1 MNDKSLPPQP
11 RRRKWLIYTMAV
23 IIVLAV
29 AFPFALEFYL
39 QRKLPDL
46 VNDKT
51 PYTVKISGFKLS
63 LFSGD
68 ITVNQLKVTT
78 KDPKDKNITQIQGTA
93 GQIRITDFGILKALF
108 KKSYHADQLLVS
120 DGNIIM
126 KTAVS
131 GKKEKKEKKK
141 LDLTLNNLAIKNVT
155 ANIEDANGKPIFK
168 GENIAVSLKNIT
180 QSSNDAKIPLAFK
193 NPQVQ
198 GSNIK
203 IGVNEFYEIHS
214 KEVKASKNSLK
225 LIAFRLKPIQD
236 PGKYNSKNIF
246 DFSAKEFT
254 ADDFNI
260 SQDSL
265 IVSKV
270 FFSEPDLKVI
280 STGKQTV
287 EKNKNPKEIEMKIGM
302 KNIFFQNGKIAVLQ
316 KDREKTASVEH
327 FNFRLNDIV
336 FDKNTVKEKIPFH
349 FANHDIE
356 ADNIYFKADPT
367 QAIRVEKITSKNS
380 DIIIDGFKMLA
391 LQKNVSKDVFTASA
405 SRIRLLKNRSRYTG
419 QKLNID
425 FAGIVIDR
433 PDIVI
438 TSPAEKSTAKKK
450 NTTPPEFAAKIGFIQ
465 LTNGKLSQ
473 NVRNKNK
480 MSVGSFDVK
489 LDGLYTDQKV
499 LKHSIP
505 FTVQKRDIR
514 AGKIHLDAG
523 KYYTFSVAGMTNSG
537 KTTELSDLRFTPKYS
552 RAAFSR
558 VIARETDLYTIAVG
572 KVRVEDHESSFGKNA
587 VIDLSRIDI
596 DRLNCNIYHDL
607 APPDDNAI
615 RYFFSKKLRNV
626 KVPLFIKN
634 VNLRNSELTYEENA
648 ENSNIP
654 GKITFNKFNAQIANV
669 NNAKIKGRPTV
680 ISTDAQFDFF
690 GTADTRVS
698 WRFDVKDPSDFFTIK
713 GDIRKLSAENV
724 NLFVRPYLNVTLDG
738 QIDYLKFDYYGNSSG
753 INGKFYFK
761 YNDMYVNLLNKKGKE
776 RKLLTRIAN
785 WFVKDDSKGE
795 PEHVVIEKKRDPE
808 RSFFNMLW
816 QGIME
821 GLKKYII

>member
-1 MNDKSLPPQP
+1 MNDKSLPSQP
-11 RRRKWLIYTMAV
+11 RRRKWLIYTIAV
-23 IIVLAV
+23 IVVLAV

-63 LFSGD
+63 LMSGD
-68 ITVNQLKVTT
+68 ITVNQLKIAT
-78 KDPKDKNITQIQGTA
+78 KNTKNKNITQIQGSV
-93 GQIRITDFGILKALF
+93 GQVKITDFGIMKALF

-120 DGNIIM
+120 DGNIIV
-126 KTAVS
+126 KTAV
-131 GKKEKKEKKK
+131 KDKNEKKEKKK
-141 LDLTLNNLAIKNVT
+141 LDLTLNNLSIKNVT
-155 ANIEDANGKPIFK
+155 ADVEDANGKPIFK
-168 GENIAVSLKNIT
+168 GENIAVSLTDIT
-180 QSSNDAKIPLAFK
+180 QSSNDSKIPLAFK
-193 NPQVQ
+193 DPQIKA
-198 GSNIK
+198 SNIK

-214 KEVKASKNSLK
+214 REVKASKKSLK
-225 LIAFRLKPIQD
+225 LLAFRLKPIQN
-236 PGKYNSKNIF
+236 PRNYNSKNIF
-246 DFSAKEFT
+246 DFAAGEFT

-270 FFSEPDLKVI
+270 YFSEPDLKVT

-287 EKNKNPKEIEMKIGM
+287 EKNKNPREIEMKIGM
-302 KNIFFQNGKIAVLQ
+302 KNIFFQNGKITVLQ
-316 KDREKTASVEH
+316 QDREKTASVEH
-327 FNFRLNDIV
+327 FNFKLNDIV
-336 FDKNTVKEKIPFH
+336 FDKNTVKEKIPFR
-349 FANHDIE
+349 FTNHDIE
-356 ADNIYFKADPT
+356 ADNIYFKADPA

-380 DIIIDGFKMLA
+380 DIIIDGFRMLA
-391 LQKNVSKDVFTASA
+391 LKKNISKNVFTASA
-405 SRIRLLKNRSRYTG
+405 SQIRLLKNKSRYIG

-433 PDIVI
+433 PDIAI
-438 TSPAEKSTAKKK
+438 SSPAKKSPDKKK
-450 NTTPPEFAAKIGFIQ
+450 SATPQEFAAKVGFIR
-465 LTNGKLSQ
+465 LTNGKFAQTVQ
-473 NVRNKNK
+473 NKHK
-480 MSVGSFDVK
+480 MSVESFDIK
-489 LDGLYTDQKV
+489 LDGIYTDQKI
-499 LKHSIP
+499 LGHSIP
-505 FTVQKRDIR
+505 FTVQKRDVK
-514 AGKIHLDAG
+514 AEKIHLDAG
-523 KYYTFSVAGMTNSG
+523 KYYNLSVAGIANSG
-537 KTTELSDLRFTPKYS
+537 KTTEMSDLRFTPKYS
-552 RAAFSR
+552 RKAFSR
-558 VIARETDLYTIAVG
+558 VIAKETDLYTIAVR
-572 KVRVEDHESSFGKNA
+572 KIKVEDHQSSFGKDA
-587 VIDLSRIDI
+587 VIDISRLDI

-615 RYFFSKKLRNV
+615 RYFFSKKLRDL

-634 VNLRNSELTYEENA
+634 VTLRNSELTYEENA

-654 GKITFNKFNAQIANV
+654 GKITFNKFNAQITNV

-680 ISTDAQFDFF
+680 INTDARFDFF
-690 GTADTRVS
+690 GTADTEVN
-698 WRFDVKDPSDFFTIK
+698 WRFDVKDRSDYFTIK

-738 QIDYLKFDYYGNSSG
+738 QIDYLKFDYYGNSAG

-776 RKLLTRIAN
+776 RKLLTKIAN

>member
-1 MNDKSLPPQP
+1 MNDKSLPSQP
-11 RRRKWLIYTMAV
+11 RRRKWLIYTVAV
-23 IIVLAV
+23 ILVLAV
-29 AFPFALEFYL
+29 LFPFALEFYL

-63 LFSGD
+63 LMSGD
-68 ITVNQLKVTT
+68 ITVNQLKIAT
-78 KDPKDKNITQIQGTA
+78 KDPKNKNITQIQGSA
-93 GQIRITDFGILKALF
+93 GQVRITDFGIMKALF

-120 DGNIIM
+120 DGNIKIR
-126 KTAVS
+126 TAVPN
-131 GKKEKKEKKK
+131 KKEKKEKKK
-141 LDLTLNNLAIKNVT
+141 IDLSLNNLAIKNVT
-155 ANIEDANGKPIFK
+155 ADVEDANGKPIFK
-168 GENIAVSLKNIT
+168 GENIMISLKNIT
-180 QSSNDAKIPLAFK
+180 QSSNDAKIPVAFK
-193 NPQVQ
+193 NPEIQ
-198 GSNIK
+198 GSRIR

-214 KEVKASKNSLK
+214 EQVKASKNSLK
-225 LIAFRLKPIQD
+225 LTAFRLKPIQN
-236 PGKYNSKNIF
+236 PRNYNSKNIF

-254 ADDFNI
+254 ADDFSI

-270 FFSEPDLKVI
+270 FFSQPDLKVI
-280 STGKQTV
+280 STGKQVV

-302 KNIFFQNGKIAVLQ
+302 KNIFFENGKITVLQ
-316 KDREKTASVEH
+316 QDREKTASVEH
-327 FNFRLNDIV
+327 FNFKLNDIV

-349 FANHDIE
+349 FTNHDIE
-356 ADNIYFKADPT
+356 ADHIYFKADPA
-367 QAIRVEKITSKNS
+367 QAVRIEKITSKNS

-391 LQKNVSKDVFTASA
+391 LQKNISKDVFTASA
-405 SRIRLLKNRSRYTG
+405 SHIRLLKNKSRYNG

-433 PDIVI
+433 PDIAI
-438 TSPAEKSTAKKK
+438 SSPAKKSPAKKK
-450 NTTPPEFAAKIGFIQ
+450 NSTPPEFAAKIGFVQ

-473 NVRNKNK
+473 TVQNKNK
-480 MSVGSFDVK
+480 MSVGSFDIK
-489 LDGLYTDQKV
+489 LDGLYTDQKI
-499 LKHSIP
+499 LQHNIP
-505 FTVQKRDIR
+505 FTVQKRNIK
-514 AGKIHLDAG
+514 AGKIYLDAG
-523 KYYTFSVAGMTNSG
+523 KYYTFSVAGMTNSE
-537 KTTELSDLRFTPKYS
+537 KTTEMSDLHFTPKYS
-552 RAAFSR
+552 RKAFSR
-558 VIARETDLYTIAVG
+558 VIAKETDLYNITVG
-572 KVRVEDHESSFGKNA
+572 KVRVEDHQSSFEKNT

-615 RYFFSKKLRNV
+615 RYFFSKKLRDL

-680 ISTDAQFDFF
+680 ITTDAQFDFF
-690 GTADTRVS
+690 GTADTKVN
-698 WRFDVKDPSDFFTIK
+698 WKFDVKDRSDHFTIN
-713 GDIRKLSAENV
+713 GDIRNLSAENV

-738 QIDYLKFDYYGNSSG
+738 QIDYLKFDYYGNSAG

-776 RKLLTRIAN
+776 RKLLTKIAN

>member
-11 RRRKWLIYTMAV
+11 RRRKWLIYTIAV
-23 IIVLAV
+23 IVVLAV

-63 LFSGD
+63 LMSGD
-68 ITVNQLKVTT
+68 ITVNQLKITT
-78 KDPKDKNITQIQGTA
+78 KDPKNKKNTLIQGSV
-93 GQIRITDFGILKALF
+93 GQVTITDFGIIKALF
-108 KKSYHADQLLVS
+108 SKSYHADQLLVS
-120 DGNIIM
+120 DGNIKIR
-126 KTAVS
+126 TAVPD
-131 GKKEKKEKKK
+131 KKDKKEKKK
-141 LDLTLNNLAIKNVT
+141 IDLTLNNLAIKNVT
-155 ANIEDANGKPIFK
+155 ADVEDAGGKPVFK
-168 GENIAVSLKNIT
+168 GENIMISLKNIT
-180 QSSNDAKIPLAFK
+180 QSSNDAKIPIAFK
-193 NPQVQ
+193 NPEIK
-198 GSNIK
+198 GSRIK
-203 IGVNEFYEIHS
+203 IGVNAFYEIHS
-214 KEVKASKNSLK
+214 EEVKASKNSLR
-225 LIAFRLKPIQD
+225 LTVFRLKPIQN
-236 PGKYNSKNIF
+236 PQNYNSKNIF

-270 FFSEPDLKVI
+270 FFSEPDLKVT
-280 STGKQTV
+280 STGKQAV

-302 KNIFFQNGKIAVLQ
+302 KNIFFQNGKITVLQ
-316 KDREKTASVEH
+316 QDREKTASVEH

-336 FDKNTVKEKIPFH
+336 FDKNTVKEKIPFR
-349 FANHDIE
+349 FTNHDIE
-356 ADNIYFKADPT
+356 ADNIYFKANPA
-367 QAIRVEKITSKNS
+367 QAVRVEKITSKNS
-380 DIIIDGFKMLA
+380 DIIINGFRMLA
-391 LQKNVSKDVFTASA
+391 LQKNISKDVFTASA
-405 SRIRLLKNRSRYTG
+405 SQIRLLKNKSRYMG

-433 PDIVI
+433 PDITVS
-438 TSPAEKSTAKKK
+438 SPAKKALSKKK
-450 NTTPPEFAAKIGFIQ
+450 NTTPPDFAAKIGFIH
-465 LTNGKLSQ
+465 LTNGKFSQ
-473 NVRNKNK
+473 AIRNKNK

-489 LDGLYTDQKV
+489 LDGIYSDQKV
-499 LKHSIP
+499 LEHTIP
-505 FTVQKRDIR
+505 FTVRKRDIK
-514 AGKIHLDAG
+514 AKKIHLDAG
-523 KYYTFSVAGMTNSG
+523 KYYTFSAAGITNSG
-537 KTTELSDLRFTPKYS
+537 MTTEMTDLRFTPKYS
-552 RAAFSR
+552 RTAFSR
-558 VIARETDLYTIAVG
+558 VIATETDLYTIAVG
-572 KVRVEDHESSFGKNA
+572 KVRVEDHRSSFEKNT

-596 DRLNCNIYHDL
+596 DRLDCNIYHDL

-615 RYFFSKKLRNV
+615 RYFFSKKLREV

-634 VNLRNSELTYEENA
+634 INLRNSELTYEENA

-680 ISTDAQFDFF
+680 INTDAQFDFF
-690 GTADTRVS
+690 GTADTKVN
-698 WRFDVKDPSDFFTIK
+698 WRFNVKDRADNFTIK
-713 GDIRKLSAENV
+713 GDIRNLSAENV

-738 QIDYLKFDYYGNSSG
+738 QIDYLKFDYYGNSGG

-776 RKLLTRIAN
+776 RKLLTKIAN

-795 PEHVVIEKKRDPE
+795 PEHVLIEKKRDPE

>member
-1 MNDKSLPPQP
+1 MNDKSLPPQ
-11 RRRKWLIYTMAV
+11 RNRRKWLIYTIAAFA
-23 IIVLAV
+23 VLAV
-29 AFPFALEFYL
+29 LFPFVLEFYL

-63 LFSGD
+63 LMSGN
-68 ITVNQLKVTT
+68 ITVNQLKIAT
-78 KDPKDKNITQIQGTA
+78 KDPNNKNITQIQGTA
-93 GQIRITDFGILKALF
+93 GQVKITDFGIFKALF

-120 DGNIIM
+120 DGNIKI
-126 KTAVS
+126 KTAAAK
-131 GKKEKKEKKK
+131 KKEKKEKKK
-141 LDLTLNNLAIKNVT
+141 IDLAVNNLAIKNVT
-155 ANIEDANGKPIFK
+155 ADVEDANGKPIFK
-168 GENIAVSLKNIT
+168 GENIVISLKNIT
-180 QSSNDAKIPLAFK
+180 QSSNEAKIPLAFTDPK
-193 NPQVQ
+193 IE
-198 GSNIK
+198 GSHIK

-214 KEVKASKNSLK
+214 EQVKAVKKSLK
-225 LIAFRLKPIQD
+225 LSQFRLKPIQD
-236 PGKYNSKNIF
+236 PKKYNSKNIF

-270 FFSEPDLKVI
+270 FFSEPDLKVT
-280 STGKQTV
+280 STGKQVV

-302 KNIFFQNGKIAVLQ
+302 KNIFFENGKITVLQ
-316 KDREKTASVEH
+316 QDLEKTASVDH
-327 FNFRLNDIV
+327 FNFKLNDIV
-336 FDKNTVKEKIPFH
+336 FDKNTVKEKIPFR
-349 FANHDIE
+349 FTNHDIE
-356 ADNIYFKADPT
+356 ADHIYFKANPS
-367 QAIRVEKITSKNS
+367 QAIEVAKITSKNS
-380 DIIIDGFKMLA
+380 DIFIEDFKMLA
-391 LQKNVSKDVFTASA
+391 LHKNAAKDAVSASA
-405 SRIRLLKNRSRYTG
+405 RQIRLLKNKSRYIG
-419 QKLNID
+419 QKLNVD
-425 FAGIVIDR
+425 FAGIVIER
-433 PDIVI
+433 PDIAI
-438 TSPAEKSTAKKK
+438 SSAGKKKPAKKK
-450 NTTPPEFAAKIGFIQ
+450 NTDTPEFAAKVGFIQ
-465 LTNGKLSQ
+465 ITNGKFSQ
-473 NVRNKNK
+473 SVQNKKK

-489 LDGLYTDQKV
+489 LDGIYSDQKI
-499 LKHSIP
+499 LSGQIP
-505 FTVQKRDIR
+505 FTVRKRDIK
-514 AGKIHLDAG
+514 AKQIHLDAG
-523 KYYTFSVAGMTNSG
+523 KYYNFSVAGITNAG
-537 KTTELSDLRFTPKYS
+537 KTTEMSDIRFTPKYS
-552 RAAFSR
+552 RKAFSR
-558 VIARETDLYTIAVG
+558 VIAKETDLYTIAA
-572 KVRVEDHESSFGKNA
+572 KKIRVEDHQSSFGKNT
-587 VIDLSRIDI
+587 VIDISRVDI
-596 DRLNCNIYHDL
+596 DRLDCNIYHDL

-615 RYFFSKKLRNV
+615 RYFFSKKLRDV

-634 VNLRNSELTYEENA
+634 VSLRNSELTYEENA

-654 GKITFNKFNAQIANV
+654 GKITFNRFNAQITNV

-680 ISTDAQFDFF
+680 INTDAQFDFF
-690 GTADTRVS
+690 GTADTKVN
-698 WRFDVKDPSDFFTIK
+698 WRFDVKDHSDYFTIK

-776 RKLLTRIAN
+776 RKLLTKIAN

>member
-11 RRRKWLIYTMAV
+11 RRRKWLIYTIAV

-63 LFSGD
+63 LMSGD
-68 ITVNQLKVTT
+68 ITVNQLKIAT
-78 KDPKDKNITQIQGTA
+78 KDPKNKNITQIQGSA
-93 GQIRITDFGILKALF
+93 AQIRITDFGIMKALF
-108 KKSYHADQLLVS
+108 SKSYHANQLLVS
-120 DGNIIM
+120 DGDIKI
-126 KTAVS
+126 KTAVP

-141 LDLTLNNLAIKNVT
+141 IDLALNNLDIKNVT
-155 ANIEDANGKPIFK
+155 ADVEEANGKPVFK
-168 GENIAVSLKNIT
+168 GENIMISLKNIT
-180 QSSNDAKIPLAFK
+180 QSSNDAKIPIAFK
-193 NPQVQ
+193 NPEIK

-203 IGVNEFYEIHS
+203 IGVNGFYEIHS
-214 KEVKASKNSLK
+214 EKVSASKNSLK
-225 LIAFRLKPIQD
+225 LVAFRLKPIQN
-236 PGKYNSKNIF
+236 PRNYNSKNIF

-270 FFSEPDLKVI
+270 FFSEPDLKVT

-302 KNIFFQNGKIAVLQ
+302 KNIFFQNGKITVLQ
-316 KDREKTASVEH
+316 QDREKTASVEH
-327 FNFRLNDIV
+327 FNFKLNDIV
-336 FDKNTVKEKIPFH
+336 FDKNTVKEKIPFR
-349 FANHDIE
+349 FTNHDIE
-356 ADNIYFKADPT
+356 ADNIYFKADPA

-391 LQKNVSKDVFTASA
+391 LQKNISKDVFTASA
-405 SRIRLLKNRSRYTG
+405 SQIRLLKNKSRYIG

-433 PDIVI
+433 PDIAI
-438 TSPAEKSTAKKK
+438 SSPAKKSQTKKK
-450 NTTPPEFAAKIGFIQ
+450 KTTPPDFAAKIGFIQ
-465 LTNGKLSQ
+465 MTNGKLSQ
-473 NVRNKNK
+473 SVQNKNK
-480 MSVGSFDVK
+480 MSVGAFDVK
-489 LDGLYTDQKV
+489 LDGIYTDQKI
-499 LKHSIP
+499 LEHKIP
-505 FTVQKRDIR
+505 FTVRKRDIK
-514 AGKIHLDAG
+514 AKKIHLDAG
-523 KYYTFSVAGMTNSG
+523 KYYTFSVGGITNSG
-537 KTTELSDLRFTPKYS
+537 KTTEMTDLRFTPKYS
-552 RAAFSR
+552 RKAFSR
-558 VIARETDLYTIAVG
+558 VIAKETDLYTITVG
-572 KVRVEDHESSFGKNA
+572 KVRVEDHQSSFEKNT
-587 VIDLSRIDI
+587 VIDLGKIDI

-615 RYFFSKKLRNV
+615 RYFFSKKLRDV

-680 ISTDAQFDFF
+680 INTDAQFDFF
-690 GTADTRVS
+690 GTADTRVN
-698 WRFDVKDPSDFFTIK
+698 WRFDVKDRSDRFTIK
-713 GDIRKLSAENV
+713 GDIRNLSAENV

-738 QIDYLKFDYYGNSSG
+738 QIDYLKFDYYGNSAG

-776 RKLLTRIAN
+776 RKLLTKIAN

-795 PEHVVIEKKRDPE
+795 PEHVMIEKKRDPE

>member
-11 RRRKWLIYTMAV
+11 RRRKWLIYTIAV
-23 IIVLAV
+23 IVGLAV
-29 AFPFALEFYL
+29 VFPFALEFYL

-46 VNDKT
+46 VNHKT

-63 LFSGD
+63 LMSGN
-68 ITVNQLKVTT
+68 ITVNQLKIAT
-78 KDPKDKNITQIQGTA
+78 KDPNNKNITQIQGNV
-93 GQIRITDFGILKALF
+93 GQIVVTDFGIMKALF
-108 KKSYHADQLLVS
+108 KKSYHVDRLLVS
-120 DGNIIM
+120 DGNIII
-126 KTAVS
+126 KTAVPN
-131 GKKEKKEKKK
+131 KKEKKEKKK
-141 LDLTLNNLAIKNVT
+141 IDLTVNNFDIKNVI
-155 ANIEDANGKPIFK
+155 ADVEDAGGKPIFK
-168 GENIAVSLKNIT
+168 GENIKISLKNIT
-180 QSSNDAKIPLAFK
+180 QSGNDAKIPIAFK
-193 NPQVQ
+193 NPEIQ
-198 GSNIK
+198 GSHIK

-214 KEVKASKNSLK
+214 EQVKAAKNSLK
-225 LIAFRLKPIQD
+225 LMNFRLKPIQN
-236 PGKYNSKNIF
+236 PRNYNSKNIF

-265 IVSKV
+265 IVSRV

-302 KNIFFQNGKIAVLQ
+302 KNIFFQNGKITVLQ
-316 KDREKTASVEH
+316 QDREKTASVEH
-327 FNFRLNDIV
+327 FNFKLNDIV
-336 FDKNTVKEKIPFH
+336 FDKNTVKEKIPFR
-349 FANHDIE
+349 FTNHDIE
-356 ADNIYFKADPT
+356 ADHIYFKADPA
-367 QAIRVEKITSKNS
+367 QAIQVEKITSKNS

-391 LQKNVSKDVFTASA
+391 LKKNISKDVFIASA
-405 SRIRLLKNRSRYTG
+405 NQIRLLKNKSRYIG

-433 PDIVI
+433 PDIAI
-438 TSPAEKSTAKKK
+438 SSPAKKSPAIKK

-465 LTNGKLSQ
+465 LTNGRLSRTVQ
-473 NVRNKNK
+473 NKNK
-480 MSVGSFDVK
+480 MSVGSFDIK
-489 LDGLYTDQKV
+489 LDGVYTDQKV
-499 LKHSIP
+499 LEHSIP
-505 FTVQKRDIR
+505 FTVRKRDIK
-514 AGKIHLDAG
+514 AKKIYLDAG

-537 KTTELSDLRFTPKYS
+537 KTTEMADLRFTPKYS
-552 RAAFSR
+552 RKEFSR
-558 VIARETDLYTIAVG
+558 VIAKETDLYTIAVG
-572 KVRVEDHESSFGKNA
+572 KVRVEDHHSSFEKNT

-615 RYFFSKKLRNV
+615 RYFFSKKLRDV

-690 GTADTRVS
+690 GTADTKVS
-698 WRFDVKDPSDFFTIK
+698 WKFDVKDRSDYFTIK

-738 QIDYLKFDYYGNSSG
+738 QIDYLKFDYYGNSAG

-776 RKLLTRIAN
+776 RKLLTKIAN

>member
-1 MNDKSLPPQP
+1 MNDKSLPSQP
-11 RRRKWLIYTMAV
+11 RRRKWLIYTVAV
-23 IIVLAV
+23 ILVLAV
-29 AFPFALEFYL
+29 LFPFALEFYL

-63 LFSGD
+63 LMSGD
-68 ITVNQLKVTT
+68 ITVNQLKIAT
-78 KDPKDKNITQIQGTA
+78 KDPENKNITQIQGSA
-93 GQIRITDFGILKALF
+93 GQVRITDFGIMKALF

-120 DGNIIM
+120 DGNIKIR
-126 KTAVS
+126 TAVRN
-131 GKKEKKEKKK
+131 KKEKKEKKK
-141 LDLTLNNLAIKNVT
+141 IDLSLNNLAIKNVT
-155 ANIEDANGKPIFK
+155 ADVEDANGKPIFK
-168 GENIAVSLKNIT
+168 GENIMISLKNIT
-180 QSSNDAKIPLAFK
+180 QSSNDAKIPVAFK
-193 NPQVQ
+193 NPEIQ
-198 GSNIK
+198 GSRIR

-214 KEVKASKNSLK
+214 EQIKASKNSLK
-225 LIAFRLKPIQD
+225 LMAFRLKPIQN
-236 PGKYNSKNIF
+236 PRNYNSKNIF

-254 ADDFNI
+254 ADDFSI

-270 FFSEPDLKVI
+270 FFSQPDLKVI
-280 STGKQTV
+280 STGKQVV

-302 KNIFFQNGKIAVLQ
+302 KNIFFENGKITVLQ
-316 KDREKTASVEH
+316 QDREKTASVEH
-327 FNFRLNDIV
+327 FNFKLNDIV

-349 FANHDIE
+349 FTNHDIE
-356 ADNIYFKADPT
+356 ADHIYFKADPA
-367 QAIRVEKITSKNS
+367 QAVRIEKITSKNS

-391 LQKNVSKDVFTASA
+391 LQKNISKDVFTASA
-405 SRIRLLKNRSRYTG
+405 SRIRLLKNKSRYNG

-433 PDIVI
+433 PDIAI
-438 TSPAEKSTAKKK
+438 SSPAKKSPAKKK
-450 NTTPPEFAAKIGFIQ
+450 NSTPPEFAAKIGFVQ

-473 NVRNKNK
+473 TVQNKNK
-480 MSVGSFDVK
+480 MSVGSFDIK
-489 LDGLYTDQKV
+489 LDGLYTDQKI
-499 LKHSIP
+499 LQHNIP
-505 FTVQKRDIR
+505 FTVQKRNIK
-514 AGKIHLDAG
+514 AGKIYLDAG

-537 KTTELSDLRFTPKYS
+537 KTTEMSDLHFTPKYS
-552 RAAFSR
+552 RKAFSR
-558 VIARETDLYTIAVG
+558 VIAKETDLYNITVG
-572 KVRVEDHESSFGKNA
+572 KVRVEDHQSSFEKNT

-596 DRLNCNIYHDL
+596 ERLNCNIYHDL

-615 RYFFSKKLRNV
+615 RYFFSKKLRDL

-680 ISTDAQFDFF
+680 ITTDAQFDFF
-690 GTADTRVS
+690 GTADTKVN
-698 WRFDVKDPSDFFTIK
+698 WKFDVKDRSDRFTIN
-713 GDIRKLSAENV
+713 GDIKNLSAENV

-738 QIDYLKFDYYGNSSG
+738 QIDYLKFDYYGNSAG

-776 RKLLTRIAN
+776 RKLLTKIAN